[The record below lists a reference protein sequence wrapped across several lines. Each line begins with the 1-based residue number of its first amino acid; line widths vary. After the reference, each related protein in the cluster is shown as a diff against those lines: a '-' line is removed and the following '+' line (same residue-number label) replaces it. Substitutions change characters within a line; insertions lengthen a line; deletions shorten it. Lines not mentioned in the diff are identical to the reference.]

1 MVTLLL
7 DLSILDFLHDS
18 VFLLLNGTVSLSCSS
33 ARRQCKPDRCF
44 IVTILFFMLT
54 SCYFLSMPVF
64 FFAFHFLSFLLFRWS
79 LFSMAFF
86 RPIGFSILEVE
97 VPSYDIPLSP
107 NWEVV
112 VAAHTS
118 QLVSVGQSLL
128 IKVIY
133 IACLQEKS

>member
-7 DLSILDFLHDS
+7 DLNILDFLHDS

-64 FFAFHFLSFLLFRWS
+64 FMPSISYHFFFFVGLSSLWPSLGPLDSPSLRLRSHHTTYLFLLTGRLLLLPIPVSWS
-79 LFSMAFF
+79 L
-86 RPIGFSILEVE
+86 
-97 VPSYDIPLSP
+97 
-107 NWEVV
+107 
-112 VAAHTS
+112 
-118 QLVSVGQSLL
+118 SVR
-128 IKVIY
+128 VY
-133 IACLQEKS
+133 